1 MRDLDRSLDTM
12 RDLSAAPRLQRRF
25 AGWLALLVLVVAVL
39 LLAPGFR
46 WPTPKGKRK
55 VPPPAPVATPPA
67 PAAVPDLQPR

>member
-12 RDLSAAPRLQRRF
+12 RDLTVGPRLQRRF
-25 AGWLALLVLVVAVL
+25 AGWLALLVFVVAVL

-46 WPTPKGKRK
+46 WPAPKGKRK

-67 PAAVPDLQPR
+67 GVDVPPR